1 MQYYELLCNL
11 VEARMV
17 RKPTKDRRMIEM
29 LDDLYENKGYETLK
43 RTTEDRS
50 TWRKRVKNLLY
61 SR

>member
-1 MQYYELLCNL
+1 